1 MIIGEKKY
9 GFSKGLAFYSELE
22 SQRFSKELEEG
33 WLLDKISMLGYYRFQ
48 KVQKEEA
55 QIIIDFYPGKKI
67 DKKEYLDLYEAA
79 GWQELLSYRQRYF
92 VFKASLEAPEIYSDE
107 ESFNTRL
114 MKEIRWF
121 FLNVFEFFILSGLG
135 LYVLNI
141 TAIKEFVQ
149 KIPFIYEVLYFIGLM
164 GLLFP
169 LSGAVAF
176 LYFRIIYKKRSLYY
190 KTPNKYANK
199 QRFIRDMLWLML
211 LGALIGGVI
220 GFCYGFFI

>member
-176 LYFRIIYKKRSLYY
+176 LYFRIMYKKWGY
-190 KTPNKYANK
+190 
-199 QRFIRDMLWLML
+199 
-211 LGALIGGVI
+211 IG
-220 GFCYGFFI
+220 